1 MYADDTVLIANSQ
14 ESLQGMLIQLYQF
27 NNDWNIGVN
36 TEKTK
41 NSCFFDTRAEYVK
54 MMSGLMTK
62 SMCRLLIVSFF

>member
-41 NSCFFDTRAEYVK
+41 NSCFSTRGQN
-54 MMSGLMTK
+54 M
-62 SMCRLLIVSFF
+62 

>member
-1 MYADDTVLIANSQ
+1 
-14 ESLQGMLIQLYQF
+14 MLIQLYQF

-62 SMCRLLIVSFF
+62 SMMRLLIVSFF